1 MAGTSWGLREVSLQI
16 LLFKKKQIDSS
27 QSVVKISLL
36 RCQIW
41 PSLPENYC
49 EFFQSTARALLLII
63 FKHMLIYSVSDKILK
78 RWEIF
83 VANYVKESGSKDSHE
98 DSLSSQLYLKDRKFV
113 INGWKSVNWQPIR
126 ILENWKYVSDILIL
140 VRLRNTTIIW
150 GSIHVRLFIPFF
162 IFSIYVSNR

>member
-1 MAGTSWGLREVSLQI
+1 M
-16 LLFKKKQIDSS
+16 
-27 QSVVKISLL
+27 

-126 ILENWKYVSDILIL
+126 ILENWKYVSDILNL
-140 VRLRNTTIIW
+140 VKLRNTTNTW